1 MEANAINLKQLY
13 EQDYL
18 LWLEENVRLLSD
30 RQLQEIDYDN
40 LIEELESLG
49 RSEKRTVESLMK
61 QLLIHLLLYQ
71 YWTMEQER
79 NANHWSIEILT
90 FRDQL
95 NEELAAKTIYNYLV
109 ENLDKIYQS
118 AMKLASKKSQ
128 LSLPDKCPYT
138 LQQILDENWL
148 PQPNI
153 VNHH

>member
-1 MEANAINLKQLY
+1 MEAKAINLKQLY
-13 EQDYL
+13 ERDYL

-30 RQLQEIDYDN
+30 RQLQEIDYDH

-71 YWTMEQER
+71 YGATEDQR
-79 NANHWSIEILT
+79 NANHWSLEILT
-90 FRDQL
+90 FSDQL

-109 ENLDKIYQS
+109 DNLDKIYQS
-118 AMKLASKKSQ
+118 AMKLAAQKSQ
-128 LSLPDKCPYT
+128 LSLPQQCPYT

-153 VNHH
+153 I

>member
-1 MEANAINLKQLY
+1 
-13 EQDYL
+13 
-18 LWLEENVRLLSD
+18 
-30 RQLQEIDYDN
+30 
-40 LIEELESLG
+40 
-49 RSEKRTVESLMK
+49 MK

-71 YWTMEQER
+71 YWAMEHER
-79 NANHWSIEILT
+79 NANHGSMEILT

>member
-1 MEANAINLKQLY
+1 MEAKAINLKELY
-13 EQDYL
+13 ERDYL
-18 LWLEENVRLLSD
+18 LWLEENIRLLSD
-30 RQLQEIDYDN
+30 RQLQKIDYDH

-71 YWTMEQER
+71 YWGTEYQR
-79 NANHWSIEILT
+79 NANHWSLEILT

-109 ENLDKIYQS
+109 DNLDKIYQS
-118 AMKLASKKSQ
+118 AMKLAAQKSQ
-128 LSLPDKCPYT
+128 LSLPQQCPYT
-138 LQQILDENWL
+138 FQEILDENWL

-153 VNHH
+153 I

>member
-1 MEANAINLKQLY
+1 MEAKAINLKQLY
-13 EQDYL
+13 ERDYL

-30 RQLQEIDYDN
+30 RQLQEIDYDH

-71 YWTMEQER
+71 YGATEDQR
-79 NANHWSIEILT
+79 NANHWSLEILT

-109 ENLDKIYQS
+109 DNLDKIYQS
-118 AMKLASKKSQ
+118 AMKLAAQQSQ
-128 LSLPDKCPYT
+128 LSLPQQCPYT

-153 VNHH
+153 I